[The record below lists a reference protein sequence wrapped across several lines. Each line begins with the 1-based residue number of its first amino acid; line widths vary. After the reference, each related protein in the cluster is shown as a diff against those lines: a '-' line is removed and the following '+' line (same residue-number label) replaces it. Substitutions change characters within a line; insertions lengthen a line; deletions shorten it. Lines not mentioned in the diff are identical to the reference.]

1 MTDNLM
7 SKISADQ
14 KVRREIAREDH
25 LWFFNLYF
33 SEYVQS
39 PSAQFHYEL
48 FRLSQDPDLPLLAVI
63 AFRGSAKST
72 IMSMSLP
79 LWSILGKD
87 QRKFVLIL
95 GQTQAQAK
103 MYMSNLRDQLEGNDL
118 LKADLGPFQERTET
132 WGATTLVIPKHN
144 ARISIASSEQSVRGL
159 RHGPHRPDLIVLDDV
174 EDIASTKTREGRDR
188 TYQWL
193 TNEILPIGGLK
204 TKTVI
209 IGNLLHDDSLLKRL
223 EEDIKEGRRFGE
235 FRQYA
240 IIDEHGNPTW
250 PGKYPDQAALDYQK
264 KLVGDEHAWA
274 REYLLTIIPDVDR
287 PIQKEWIQYYDE
299 LPTEYSR
306 YTRIAVDLAIS
317 EKDTADYT
325 AIIPAR
331 VYGYGDDMKIY
342 ILPHIINQ
350 RLTFPNVVNKLEE
363 MFSVVEGYSQATE
376 IVVEDVGYQGALHQW
391 LSKKNIP
398 ARGFKIQGQ
407 DKHARLKVAG
417 YPVQNGTVLFPRK
430 GAEQLI
436 QQLVYFGIEKHDDL
450 ADAFSILV
458 NDSMGR
464 NYRGCRVFANKP
476 RGW

>member
-1 MTDNLM
+1 MKNLFE
-7 SKISADQ
+7 KISKDQ
-14 KVRREIAREDH
+14 NVRRTITREDH
-25 LWFFNLYF
+25 LWFFNIYF
-33 SEYVQS
+33 PDYVTS
-39 PSAQFHYEL
+39 PSAPFHYEL
-48 FRLSQDPDLPLLAVI
+48 FRLSQDPNLDLLAII

-72 IMSMSLP
+72 IMSLSLP
-79 LWSILGKD
+79 LWSILGKE
-87 QRKFVLIL
+87 QKKFVLL
-95 GQTQAQAK
+95 LAQTQSQAK
-103 MYMSNLRDQLEGNDL
+103 MYMANLRSELEDNEL
-118 LKADLGPFQERTET
+118 LKADLGPFKERTET

-144 ARISIASSEQSVRGL
+144 ARITIASSEQSVRGL

-188 TYQWL
+188 TYQWF

-223 EEDIKEGRRFGE
+223 ESDINEGRRYGE

-240 IIDEHGNPTW
+240 IVDEHGHPTW
-250 PGKYPDQAALDYQK
+250 PGKYPDQHALDDQK
-264 KLVGDEHAWA
+264 KKVGDEHAWA

-287 PIQKEWIQYYDE
+287 PIQKEWIQYYDK
-299 LPTEYSR
+299 LPEDNSR

-331 VYGYGDDMKIY
+331 IYGYGDNMKIY
-342 ILPHIINQ
+342 ILPHIFNQ
-350 RLTFPNVVNKLEE
+350 RLTFPNAVRKIEE
-363 MFSVVEGYSQATE
+363 IFHVVEGYSQATE
-376 IVVEDVGYQGALHQW
+376 IVIEDVGYQAALHQW
-391 LSKKNIP
+391 LQKMNFP
-398 ARGFKIQGQ
+398 ARGYKIQGQ

-430 GAEQLI
+430 GAELLI

-458 NDSMGR
+458 NDSMAR
-464 NYRGCRVFANKP
+464 NYRGCRVFAKKP
-476 RGW
+476 PGW